1 MSNKE
6 LKRMYA
12 QLLEAI
18 TRILYDFDPDRI
30 GRSIDTP
37 LDEYSDLAAKLIPR
51 LWAAGTASEASQEIC
66 RLFPAAEQS
75 LLDALWAAR
84 QEIAK

>member
-6 LKRMYA
+6 LKRMYV

-18 TRILYDFDPDRI
+18 TIILYDFDPDGI
-30 GRSIDTP
+30 GRSIDAP
-37 LDEYSDLAAKLIPR
+37 LDEYSDLAAQLMPR

-66 RLFPAAEQS
+66 RFFPAAKQS
-75 LLDALWAAR
+75 LLDALWDAR
-84 QEIAK
+84 QEIA